1 MKFRLAAAAAA
12 ASGIAATALF
22 SFVPA
27 GAQEGGP
34 LPLTVD
40 PASSS
45 NGVFTVSGTGC
56 VANESPGVIDILVDG
71 QPLTNDDPQNP
82 DLANPDGTWSFEIS
96 PDDPSV
102 ALEPGVLDITARC
115 TVNDGSGTDIVLY
128 APATHEI
135 VAAPTPTTVAP
146 PAPAPVAPAAD
157 PVVADPDFT
166 G

>member
-1 MKFRLAAAAAA
+1 MKFRLAAAAA

-27 GAQEGGP
+27 GAQEGGA

-56 VANESPGVIDILVDG
+56 LDGENPGVIDVFVDG
-71 QPLTNDDPQNP
+71 SPLTNDDPQNP
-82 DLANPDGTWSFEIS
+82 DLANPDGTWSFELS
-96 PDDPSV
+96 PDDPTV
-102 ALEPGVLDITARC
+102 PLEPGVLEITATC
-115 TVNDGSGTDIVLY
+115 TVNDGSGTEIVQY

-135 VAAPTPTTVAP
+135 VAGTTTTAP
-146 PAPAPVAPAAD
+146 PAPAPVAPVAD
-157 PVVADPDFT
+157 PVVVDPTFT